1 MGDRFVAGSM
11 GDPWVR
17 VYGLEDGEER
27 ELYKGH
33 HGPVHCVMYSPD
45 GEMYASG
52 SGAFLRPTRTL
63 TATFTSSKNLTHS
76 LCFFRGWDY
85 PFVADKP
92 REIVWLVARSAQ
104 RLLDRMSS
112 HRRGSY
118 LLEDVPES
126 LVHFTPY
133 CSTRSC
139 FDPLFSSFSLEIE
152 QDGIILIF
160 SILTHRIL
168 VDVT

>member
-17 VYGLEDGEER
+17 IYGLEDGEER

-52 SGAFLRPTRTL
+52 SGAFLRITL
-63 TATFTSSKNLTHS
+63 FFTSTFTSSKLLTCS

-85 PFVADKP
+85 PPVADKS
-92 REIVWLVARSAQ
+92 REAVRFVARPTQ
-104 RLLDRMSS
+104 RRLDRVSTYS
-112 HRRGSY
+112 RGSY
-118 LLEDVPES
+118 PQEHVPNPFVY
-126 LVHFTPY
+126 LKPHCP
-133 CSTRSC
+133 TRSC
-139 FDPLFSSFSLEIE
+139 FVPHLSSFSLEIE
-152 QDGIILIF
+152 QDGIY
-160 SILTHRIL
+160 
-168 VDVT
+168 

>member
-1 MGDRFVAGSM
+1 M

-52 SGAFLRPTRTL
+52 SGAFLRPARL
-63 TATFTSSKNLTHS
+63 FASTFTSSKLLTRS
-76 LCFFRGWDY
+76 PSFFRGWDY

-92 REIVWLVARSAQ
+92 REIVRLVARPAQ
-104 RLLDRMSS
+104 RRLDRMSTHS
-112 HRRGSY
+112 RRPY
-118 LLEDVPES
+118 PLEDVPDPF
-126 LVHFTPY
+126 VYFTPY
-133 CSTRSC
+133 CFARSC
-139 FDPLFSSFSLEIE
+139 FDPRLSSFSLEIE
-152 QDGIILIF
+152 QDGILLIF
-160 SILTHRIL
+160 RS
-168 VDVT
+168 